1 ENSTSFFRNGGRPSG
16 VIEIPGSITE
26 ENAKKLKSNW
36 DSGYTGENAGK
47 TAILSNGAKY
57 NPTTFSPVDAQTVE
71 QLKMTAEIV
80 CSVFRVPAY
89 KIGVGQPPSSDNVE
103 ALEQQYYSQCLQT
116 LIESIE
122 LLLDE
127 ALETGENESTEFDVT
142 TLLRM
147 DSERRMKTLGES
159 VKNTLLTPNEARK
172 RENLPPLAGG
182 DALYLQQQNYSLE
195 ALSRRDAREDP
206 FASTGKTAS
215 AQPPDGASDGN
226 KAISE
231 TEHDAVKA
239 MFRGDSEKMNERELS
254 IIRAL
259 GEEFS
264 AVLADLQRT
273 FEGKIAAQAQT
284 FEEKLASL
292 SVVLQKCVTGDDV
305 RPMLEQMVKEAVS
318 HIPVPRDGRDYD
330 PEVLQKAVNDAV
342 ANIPQPADGKS
353 LTPDDVRPML
363 EQMVKEAVSHIPVPR
378 DGRDYD
384 PDVLQKAVNDAVAN
398 IPVPANGKSITPDD
412 VRPMLEQMVKEAVSH
427 IPVPRDGRDYDP
439 EVLQKAVN
447 DAVANIPQPADGK
460 SITPDDVHPMLE
472 QMVKEAVSHIPVP
485 RDGRDY
491 DPDVLQKAVLDAVS
505 ALPAPQDGRDAT
517 ALEILPAIDDQ
528 KSFPRGTYATHQG
541 GLWRAYEK
549 THGMRG
555 WECLVDGVA
564 DIDVSMTGERLF
576 SVVVRQSSGQR
587 TEKTFS
593 LPVMLYRGVFRA
605 GETYHPGD
613 TVTWGGSLWH
623 CNSMTGDKPGE
634 AHSSAWTLAAKRG
647 RDAGGGK

>member
-1 ENSTSFFRNGGRPSG
+1 
-16 VIEIPGSITE
+16 
-26 ENAKKLKSNW
+26 
-36 DSGYTGENAGK
+36 
-47 TAILSNGAKY
+47 
-57 NPTTFSPVDAQTVE
+57 
-71 QLKMTAEIV
+71 MTAEIV

-147 DSERRMKTLGES
+147 DSERRMKTLGDA

-206 FASTGKTAS
+206 FASAGKTVS
-215 AQPPDGASDGN
+215 SQLPDGASDGN

-239 MFRGDSEKMNERELS
+239 MFRGDTEKMTERELS

-264 AVLADLQRT
+264 TVLADLQRT
-273 FEGKIAAQAQT
+273 FEGKMASQAQA
-284 FEEKLASL
+284 FEEKLTSL
-292 SVVLQKCVTGDDV
+292 SAVLQKHVTVDEVRPVLQAMVDDAVGAIPVPRDGRDYDPDVLQQAVNDAVANIPQPADGKSLTPDDV

-398 IPVPANGKSITPDD
+398 IPQPADGKSLTPDD

-427 IPVPRDGRDYDP
+427 I
-439 EVLQKAVN
+439 
-447 DAVANIPQPADGK
+447 
-460 SITPDDVHPMLE
+460 H
-472 QMVKEAVSHIPVP
+472 VP

-623 CNSMTGDKPGE
+623 CNSMTEDKPGE

>member
-1 ENSTSFFRNGGRPSG
+1 
-16 VIEIPGSITE
+16 
-26 ENAKKLKSNW
+26 
-36 DSGYTGENAGK
+36 
-47 TAILSNGAKY
+47 
-57 NPTTFSPVDAQTVE
+57 
-71 QLKMTAEIV
+71 MT
-80 CSVFRVPAY
+80 
-89 KIGVGQPPSSDNVE
+89 
-103 ALEQQYYSQCLQT
+103 
-116 LIESIE
+116 
-122 LLLDE
+122 
-127 ALETGENESTEFDVT
+127 
-142 TLLRM
+142 
-147 DSERRMKTLGES
+147 
-159 VKNTLLTPNEARK
+159 
-172 RENLPPLAGG
+172 
-182 DALYLQQQNYSLE
+182 
-195 ALSRRDAREDP
+195 
-206 FASTGKTAS
+206 
-215 AQPPDGASDGN
+215 
-226 KAISE
+226 
-231 TEHDAVKA
+231 
-239 MFRGDSEKMNERELS
+239 ERELS

-259 GEEFS
+259 GEEFA

-273 FEGKIAAQAQT
+273 FEGKIAAQAQM

-305 RPMLEQMVKEAVS
+305 R
-318 HIPVPRDGRDYD
+318 
-330 PEVLQKAVNDAV
+330 
-342 ANIPQPADGKS
+342 
-353 LTPDDVRPML
+353 
-363 EQMVKEAVSHIPVPR
+363 
-378 DGRDYD
+378 
-384 PDVLQKAVNDAVAN
+384 
-398 IPVPANGKSITPDD
+398 
-412 VRPMLEQMVKEAVSH
+412 
-427 IPVPRDGRDYDP
+427 
-439 EVLQKAVN
+439 
-447 DAVANIPQPADGK
+447 
-460 SITPDDVHPMLE
+460 PMLE

-623 CNSMTGDKPGE
+623 CNSMTEDKPGE